1 LLFLSL
7 IIFPSRL
14 DFIERYRSA
23 RCEQP
28 SGFHRAKEAFNGES
42 PVVAY
47 LTNTTKET
55 TMKLT
60 TIALASALALSSTV
74 ALAQTDHRSKVHH
87 WTEDRTAPMV
97 QLQPNYGNPNGNPD
111 GPTTLSGTGNS
122 QYGGSSP
129 GTSGYN

>member
-1 LLFLSL
+1 
-7 IIFPSRL
+7 
-14 DFIERYRSA
+14 
-23 RCEQP
+23 
-28 SGFHRAKEAFNGES
+28 
-42 PVVAY
+42 
-47 LTNTTKET
+47 
-55 TMKLT
+55 MKLP

-87 WTEDRTAPMV
+87 RTEDRTAPMV

>member
-1 LLFLSL
+1 
-7 IIFPSRL
+7 
-14 DFIERYRSA
+14 
-23 RCEQP
+23 
-28 SGFHRAKEAFNGES
+28 
-42 PVVAY
+42 
-47 LTNTTKET
+47 
-55 TMKLT
+55 MKLP

-87 WTEDRTAPMV
+87 RTEDRTAPTV

-122 QYGGSSP
+122 EYGGSSP